1 MGLLDSVL
9 GSVMQNGQAPQAGA
23 QGGLAGMVGMV
34 GMVGMLA
41 SNPQLIKA
49 VAEMLGQ
56 EGALAG
62 LISKFEQ
69 AGLGSVVQ
77 SWIGGGP
84 NQAVSGAQITSALG
98 SDFVSEVAGKIGVQ
112 PDDAA
117 GQLAQFLPQIIN
129 QLTPDGQAPQQ
140 GLGSSSDLMGML
152 GGLVQR

>member
-23 QGGLAGMVGMV
+23 QGGLAGM
-34 GMVGMLA
+34 LA

-49 VAEMLGQ
+49 VVEMLGQ
-56 EGALAG
+56 EGALG
-62 LISKFEQ
+62 SLISKFEQ

-84 NQAVSGAQITSALG
+84 NQAVSGAQIASALG
-98 SDFVSEVAGKIGVQ
+98 SDVVLDIASKIGAQ
-112 PDDAA
+112 PTDAA

-152 GGLVQR
+152 GGLLQR

>member
-23 QGGLAGMVGMV
+23 QGGLAGV
-34 GMVGMLA
+34 VGMLA
-41 SNPQLIKA
+41 SNPQLIKV

-56 EGALAG
+56 KGALDD
-62 LISKFEQ
+62 LIGKFEQ

-77 SWIGGGP
+77 SWISGGP
-84 NQAVSGAQITSALG
+84 NQAVSGAQITNALG
-98 SDFVSEVAGKIGVQ
+98 SGFVSDVAGKMGVQ

-129 QLTPDGQAPQQ
+129 QLTPDGQAPQH
-140 GLGSSSDLMGML
+140 GFGTSSDVMGML
-152 GGLVQR
+152 GGLMQR

>member
-23 QGGLAGMVGMV
+23 QGGLA

-98 SDFVSEVAGKIGVQ
+98 SDFVSDVAGKIGVQ